1 MLFTPCGSVMLVKA
15 LHHLNASFPMLFTP
29 CGSVMLVK
37 VLHS

>member
-15 LHHLNASFPMLFTP
+15 WQPWNAEFPMLFTP

-37 VLHS
+37 VPQM

>member
-15 LHHLNASFPMLFTP
+15 SQHANAEYPMLSTP

-37 VLHS
+37 AQQL